1 MKKENIVTQRLRK
14 FIESKNLSIREFE
27 RSISVA
33 NATIANAIKNNTS
46 IRSDIL
52 YKIFYKY
59 PELNPNYLFGR
70 SDEMIQLSVEQKP
83 GKLSGN
89 SIPLLP
95 TYAIAGE
102 SLFSEVISH
111 NNIEDYLRIP
121 NVRADFAVP
130 VSGESMH
137 PYYRAGDI
145 IACKIIKDAS
155 FFQWGRVYLLNT
167 RQGLMLKRIYPGS
180 NGNVRCVSY
189 NSDYP
194 PFELPQEDILSVAV
208 VVALV
213 RIE

>member
-1 MKKENIVTQRLRK
+1 M
-14 FIESKNLSIREFE
+14 
-27 RSISVA
+27 
-33 NATIANAIKNNTS
+33 
-46 IRSDIL
+46 
-52 YKIFYKY
+52 
-59 PELNPNYLFGR
+59 FGR